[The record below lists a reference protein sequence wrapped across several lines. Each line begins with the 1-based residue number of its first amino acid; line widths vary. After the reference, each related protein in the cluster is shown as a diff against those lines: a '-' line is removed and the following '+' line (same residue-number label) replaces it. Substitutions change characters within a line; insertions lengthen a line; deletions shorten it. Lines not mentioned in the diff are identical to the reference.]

1 MPEKILVVDDDLDS
15 LKLIG
20 LMLQRQGY
28 QVLAAPDGAH
38 ALVQAESE
46 RPDLILLDIMM
57 PDMDGYEVCRRLKRD
72 PRLANIPIMI
82 FSAKSSADD
91 KIAGFEAGADD
102 YLTKP
107 THPTELASR
116 IKALLARS
124 SIERPASPP
133 RSKGAVVAT
142 VGVRGG
148 AGSTTLALNLGA
160 VLAREETKTIVADL
174 QHGAGMVSYALGFS
188 QSGGLSHLLDLEID
202 RLTKDEVERQLVTFS
217 PDLRLLLAEYR
228 PGESLPRAMTPHI
241 ERIVDVLTLLADL
254 VILDLGNKMGHALFN
269 TLRQAGQVLLC
280 MAPDRTSIRLA
291 QSLLGQAEQS
301 GIGRNRFAC
310 ILMNTTPLIPA
321 STLQTTESHLGLRV
335 LGNVASASELA
346 RLASDQAKP
355 MATVRPE
362 GPTATQFR
370 ELGER
375 VMGRLD
381 RASG

>member
-1 MPEKILVVDDDLDS
+1 MPGKILVVDDDLDS

-28 QVLAAPDGAH
+28 QVIAAPDGAN
-38 ALVQAESE
+38 ALTQAESE

-57 PDMDGYEVCRRLKRD
+57 PDMDGYEVTRRLKSD
-72 PRLANIPIMI
+72 PRLSSIPVMI

-116 IKALLARS
+116 IKVLIARS
-124 SIERPASPP
+124 GVEKPAPAA

-160 VLAREETKTIVADL
+160 VLAREETKAIVADL

-188 QSGGLSHLLDLEID
+188 QSAGLSHLLDLEID
-202 RLTKDEVERQLVTFS
+202 KLTPEEVERQLVAFS

-228 PGESLPRAMTPHI
+228 PGESLSRAMTPHV
-241 ERIVDVLTLLADL
+241 ERIVEVLTLLADL
-254 VILDLGNKMGHALFN
+254 IVLDLGNKLGHALFN
-269 TLRQAGQVLLC
+269 ALRQAGQVLLC
-280 MAPDRTSIRLA
+280 IAPDRTSIRLA
-291 QSLLGQAEQS
+291 QGLLGQAEQS
-301 GIGRNRFAC
+301 GIARNRFAC
-310 ILMNTTPLIPA
+310 VLMNTTPLIPA

-346 RLASDQAKP
+346 RLANEQAKP
-355 MATVRPE
+355 MATVRPDS
-362 GPTATQFR
+362 PTAAQFR
-370 ELGER
+370 QLGER
-375 VMGRLD
+375 VMARIDQVAG
-381 RASG
+381 

>member
-20 LMLQRQGY
+20 LLLQRQGY

-38 ALVQAESE
+38 ALTQAESE

-57 PDMDGYEVCRRLKRD
+57 PDMDGYEMCRRLKGD
-72 PRLANIPIMI
+72 PRLTNIPVMI
-82 FSAKSSADD
+82 FSAKSSAED

-124 SIERPASPP
+124 GIDRSAPPA
-133 RSKGAVVAT
+133 RAKGAVLAT

-160 VLAREETKTIVADL
+160 VLAQGETKAVVADL

-188 QSGGLSHLLDLEID
+188 QSAGLSHLLNLDID
-202 RLTKDEVERQLVTFS
+202 RLTGDEVERQLVAFS
-217 PDLRLLLAEYR
+217 PELRLLLAEYR
-228 PGESLPRAMTPHI
+228 PGESLTPAMAPHI
-241 ERIVDVLTLLADL
+241 ERIVEVLSQLADL
-254 VILDLGNKMGHALFN
+254 VILDLGNKLGHAHLN
-269 TLRQAGQVLLC
+269 ALRQAGQVLLC
-280 MAPDRTSIRLA
+280 MAPERTSIRLA
-291 QSLLGQAEQS
+291 QNLLGQAEQS

-310 ILMNTTPLIPA
+310 VLMNTTPLIPA
-321 STLQTTESHLGLRV
+321 STLQATESHLGLRV

-346 RLASDQAKP
+346 RLASEQAKP

-362 GPTATQFR
+362 SPTAVQFR
-370 ELGER
+370 QLGER
-375 VMGRLD
+375 VMARLE
-381 RASG
+381 RVRG